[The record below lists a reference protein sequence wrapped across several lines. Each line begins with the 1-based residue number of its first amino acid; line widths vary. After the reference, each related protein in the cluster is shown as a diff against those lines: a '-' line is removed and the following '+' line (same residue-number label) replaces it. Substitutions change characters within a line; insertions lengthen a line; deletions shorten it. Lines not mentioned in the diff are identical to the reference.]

1 MLLFASNLAGT
12 KLISCL
18 AVVHLMRYRMKYRMC
33 DSLKLLNVAGNNV
46 VNRETACESDPL
58 SKASCRAMDLHHNC
72 TIVHKQ
78 YKPYTLRIIYSINL
92 FFFANSCVPNGR
104 IISKICVSCFF
115 CDQKKTL
122 WN

>member
-33 DSLKLLNVAGNNV
+33 DSLKLPNVAGNNV

-78 YKPYTLRIIYSINL
+78 YKPYTLRIIYLINL
-92 FFFANSCVPNGR
+92 FFCEFLCPG
-104 IISKICVSCFF
+104 
-115 CDQKKTL
+115 
-122 WN
+122 

>member
-78 YKPYTLRIIYSINL
+78 YKPYTLRIIYLISL
-92 FFFANSCVPNGR
+92 FFLRIPVSR
-104 IISKICVSCFF
+104 II
-115 CDQKKTL
+115 
-122 WN
+122 